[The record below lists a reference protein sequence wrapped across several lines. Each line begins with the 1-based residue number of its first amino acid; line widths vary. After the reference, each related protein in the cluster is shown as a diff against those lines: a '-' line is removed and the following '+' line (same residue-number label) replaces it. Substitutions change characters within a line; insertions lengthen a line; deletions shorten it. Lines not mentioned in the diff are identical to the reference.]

1 MYVTSPRKDLVLLG
15 ALLGVLAPA
24 DFLLVSVLG
33 VVSGATLVFWTLLF
47 WGAAVL
53 FVLGSWLERGRVRT
67 A

>member
-1 MYVTSPRKDLVLLG
+1 MYATRPRKDLVILG

-24 DFLLVSVLG
+24 NYLAVAVLG
-33 VVSGATLVFWTLLF
+33 MVPGAILVFWTLLF

-53 FVLGSWLERGRVRT
+53 FVVGSSLERGRGRT